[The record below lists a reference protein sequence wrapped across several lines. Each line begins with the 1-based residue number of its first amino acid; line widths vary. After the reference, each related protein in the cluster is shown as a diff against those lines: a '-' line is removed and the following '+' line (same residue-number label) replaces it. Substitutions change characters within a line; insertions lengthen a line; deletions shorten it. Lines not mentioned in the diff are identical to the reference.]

1 MYSCPR
7 EFLAADQHDT
17 TAWYAL
23 RRPLVG
29 FPRALNPCLDLAP
42 RTLCVVLGNST
53 ATFKQVAG
61 PGALAVTRSS
71 GMGNCSRFVETAGR
85 DFHGVADAFGV
96 GERDEARCA

>member
-1 MYSCPR
+1 
-7 EFLAADQHDT
+7 
-17 TAWYAL
+17 
-23 RRPLVG
+23 
-29 FPRALNPCLDLAP
+29 
-42 RTLCVVLGNST
+42 VLGNST

-96 GERDEARCA
+96 GDRDEAGARGGHGTVVPLWRRQAQTIATRPCPDKC